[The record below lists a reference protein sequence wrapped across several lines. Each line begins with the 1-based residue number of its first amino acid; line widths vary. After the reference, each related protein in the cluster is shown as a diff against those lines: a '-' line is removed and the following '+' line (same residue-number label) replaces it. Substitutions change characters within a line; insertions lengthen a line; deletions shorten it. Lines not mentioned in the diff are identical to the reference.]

1 MFVPGIFKKQ
11 KISDSTDVHICSDLK
26 AAWFAQPTFDVSFG
40 AVVQLRTGTLFG
52 KWAKLSKNFRVRFV
66 WGFKPVDK
74 TC

>member
-40 AVVQLRTGTLFG
+40 ALVQLRTGTLSI
-52 KWAKLSKNFRVRFV
+52 KLAELSRPR
-66 WGFKPVDK
+66 
-74 TC
+74 